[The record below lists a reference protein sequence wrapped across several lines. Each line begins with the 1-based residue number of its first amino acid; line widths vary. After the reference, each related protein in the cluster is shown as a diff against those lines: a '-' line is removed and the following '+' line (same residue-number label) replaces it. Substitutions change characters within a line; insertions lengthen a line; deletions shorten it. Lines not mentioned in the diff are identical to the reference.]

1 MMSMS
6 TTNGKRLTEPKGF
19 TGRREEAQLWL
30 FKVQAYFRAN
40 KTLYA
45 DDESKI
51 YFILGLCEK
60 TPVVQKWAE
69 LKYTALAH
77 HQIHDERLVVAY
89 DAATTPTSIAAA
101 TAAGMPPPVPPTT
114 PVIQ

>member
-1 MMSMS
+1 MMSTSM
-6 TTNGKRLTEPKGF
+6 TNGKQLTEPKGF

-30 FKVQAYFRAN
+30 FKVEAYFQAN

-51 YFILGLCEK
+51 YFVLGLCEK

-69 LKYTALAH
+69 SKYTALAH
-77 HQIHDERLVVAY
+77 HQIHYERLVAAY
-89 DAATTPTSIAAA
+89 DAAMTP
-101 TAAGMPPPVPPTT
+101 TAAGTPPPVPPTA
-114 PVIQ
+114 P